1 MDTYHLNLS
10 WSELDSLKA
19 AAQAAINDL
28 EKCHDMVNER
38 LDHPSPPSPED
49 YAKYL
54 GYLDNVSRDKRNLQ
68 SVIAKIELSHD

>member
-1 MDTYHLNLS
+1 MTTYHLNLS

-38 LDHPSPPSPED
+38 LDHPSPHPP
-49 YAKYL
+49 
-54 GYLDNVSRDKRNLQ
+54 
-68 SVIAKIELSHD
+68 KIMLNT